1 MRSILE
7 EARRGSEVAQRDLGI
22 VRAELDEARRSRE
35 GLLRDVDA
43 LKDELASAKAE
54 RDKMRLFR
62 EDVLAERR
70 RRVEEME
77 RCTRQVAI

>member
-1 MRSILE
+1 M
-7 EARRGSEVAQRDLGI
+7 AQRDLGI